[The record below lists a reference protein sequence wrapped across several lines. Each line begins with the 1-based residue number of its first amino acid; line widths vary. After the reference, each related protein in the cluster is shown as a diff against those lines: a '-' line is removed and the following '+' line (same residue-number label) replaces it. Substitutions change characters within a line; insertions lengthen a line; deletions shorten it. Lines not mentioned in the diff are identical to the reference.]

1 MSSQLISSLQRPYLA
16 YFHLFV
22 IVLRFRGHLI
32 CSCIVILWWLIV
44 SSPFVRLIC
53 RFIWLGRLGV
63 MRLFLSHIRFLLRFL
78 LWFYFRHLLLLFL
91 LSQLVMLPT
100 NKHLNFL
107 AYAVKNIFCFFSQP
121 ERTYVQYFIIKS
133 GNFSLFCKLTLLLM
147 VEIRQFYVLHDN
159 VVPWFNKRTM
169 LYHKSCSACLI
180 STKESSA
187 YFATK
192 FHLLLNYGQNL
203 DSTVKPT
210 YFLFGMTYFWR
221 FAWILIFWHCFYAFS
236 FRFIICKSLW
246 CFSLLICRAR
256 FIERFIVKWFVLT
269 LLVTISEISIHF
281 IPVTMALG
289 FILLLF
295 LVFFALPFRLL
306 LMRDHFNFYLWN
318 FFVDERL
325 YFLHLFFH

>member
-1 MSSQLISSLQRPYLA
+1 
-16 YFHLFV
+16 
-22 IVLRFRGHLI
+22 
-32 CSCIVILWWLIV
+32 
-44 SSPFVRLIC
+44 
-53 RFIWLGRLGV
+53 

-210 YFLFGMTYFWR
+210 YFLFGMTYF
-221 FAWILIFWHCFYAFS
+221 
-236 FRFIICKSLW
+236 
-246 CFSLLICRAR
+246 
-256 FIERFIVKWFVLT
+256 
-269 LLVTISEISIHF
+269 
-281 IPVTMALG
+281 
-289 FILLLF
+289 
-295 LVFFALPFRLL
+295 
-306 LMRDHFNFYLWN
+306 
-318 FFVDERL
+318 
-325 YFLHLFFH
+325 